1 MGKGWNRAWLMG
13 WVLMVVMEVM
23 MVMVVGVVVGAGIV
37 LVEMTLILGF
47 SDGTLMSIV
56 VVVIAV
62 VVKQWR

>member
-13 WVLMVVMEVM
+13 WVLMVVME
-23 MVMVVGVVVGAGIV
+23 VMVVGVVVGAGIV